1 MIDRCRVASSV
12 LVFLAGALSSANSH
26 GADAAPP
33 VPPTVVPGARLVS
46 VFSDDRFF
54 EGPAWDPQSKKLY
67 FTAFGRDKNDAFEK
81 EKTQILRLDAPGKA
95 FVWLDKTEGVNGMY
109 LANDG
114 RLVGAQAFGH
124 RLLSLEIGP
133 NGPANTKVLLH
144 DTKLHQP
151 NDVAQSPSGDFYFTD
166 PDFAGKKTS
175 VVYLLNTKGEVKRII
190 HDMQVTNGIKVS
202 NDGRTLYVADDGPS
216 NWRSYPILADG
227 TVGPGKLF
235 FDPPVPM
242 EKRAPPDGMS
252 IDEMGNLYLS
262 GSGGV
267 WVVDRFGGLLG
278 FIAIPEF
285 CSNVTFGGD
294 DGKTLYLTCAKQ
306 VYSLAMN
313 VRGGQFTRKNAEEP
327 KNKGAAAVAP
337 AAPLPAAGAQAE
349 IELREDVEFGTGG
362 GKTLTLH
369 LARPI
374 GNGKFPALLFIHGGG
389 WSGGNKNDLKD
400 PIQAAARL
408 GYVAVSVSY
417 RLAPKDL
424 FPAQIEDV
432 KCAVRWMRAHA
443 GPLQVDPDRIG
454 AIGFSAGA
462 HLAMMLGVMD
472 KGDGLEGNGG
482 WPEHSSKVRA
492 VVAYFGP
499 VDLLGEYPDASK
511 AIVNRFIGGT
521 KEAKTEDYR
530 RASPISYVNAGDAPM
545 LLFQGTE
552 DILVPYDQA
561 YLMAKALTAVKVP
574 GRVEMLLGANHGWG
588 GKDLERTLREGYDF
602 FAQHLKN

>member
-1 MIDRCRVASSV
+1 MIDRCRVACGALV
-12 LVFLAGALSSANSH
+12 LLAGALTSTASR
-26 GADAAPP
+26 GAEGAPP
-33 VPPTVVPGARLVS
+33 IPPTVVPGAKLVS

-54 EGPAWDPQSKKLY
+54 EGPTWDPQSKKLY
-67 FTAFGRDKNDAFEK
+67 FTAFAPDN
-81 EKTQILRLDAPGKA
+81 TQILRLDAPAKA

-124 RLLSLEIGP
+124 RVLSYAIGP
-133 NGPANTKVLLH
+133 DGPADTKVLVH

-151 NDVAQSPSGDFYFTD
+151 NDVAQSPTGDIYFTD
-166 PDFAGKKTS
+166 PDFKNKQTS
-175 VVYLLNTKGEVKRII
+175 VVYLLNTKGEVKKII

-202 NDGRTLYVADDGPS
+202 NDGKTLYVADDGPN

-242 EKRAPPDGMS
+242 EKRASPDGMS
-252 IDEMGNLYLS
+252 IDEHGNLYLS

-285 CSNVTFGGD
+285 CSNVTFGGE
-294 DGKTLYLTCAKQ
+294 DGKTLYLTCSKQ
-306 VYSLAMN
+306 VYSLEMN
-313 VRGGQFTRKNAEEP
+313 VRGGQFVRKNKEVTT
-327 KNKGAAAVAP
+327 AAAKPVTSDN
-337 AAPLPAAGAQAE
+337 AQAG
-349 IELREDVEFGTGG
+349 IEFREDVEFGTGG

-369 LARPI
+369 LARPT
-374 GNGKFPALLFIHGGG
+374 GSGKFPAIVFIHGGG
-389 WSGGNKNDLKD
+389 WAGGNKNDLKD
-400 PIQAAARL
+400 VIRAAARQ
-408 GYVAVSVSY
+408 GFVAVSVSY
-417 RLAPKDL
+417 RFAPKDL

-443 GPLQVDPDRIG
+443 DKLQLDPNRIG
-454 AIGFSAGA
+454 ALGLSAGA
-462 HLAMMLGVMD
+462 HLAMLLGVMD
-472 KGDGLEGNGG
+472 KADGFEGNGG
-482 WPEHSSKVRA
+482 WPDQSSKVQA

-511 AIVNRFIGGT
+511 AIVRNFIGGT
-521 KEAKTEDYR
+521 KEEKTAEYR
-530 RASPISYVNAGDAPM
+530 RASPITYVSAGDAPM

-552 DILVPYDQA
+552 DVLVPYDQA
-561 YLMAKALTAVKVP
+561 YTMARALTAVKVP
-574 GRVEMLLGANHGWG
+574 GRVELLLGANHGWG
-588 GKDLERTLREGYDF
+588 GKELERTLREGYDF
-602 FAQHLKN
+602 FGQYLKK

>member
-1 MIDRCRVASSV
+1 MIDRYRVACCA
-12 LVFLAGALSSANSH
+12 LVIYAGALCSTASR
-26 GADAAPP
+26 GADVAPP
-33 VPPTVVPGARLVS
+33 IPPTVAPGAKLVS

-67 FTAFGRDKNDAFEK
+67 FTAFGRDKANGFEK
-81 EKTQILRLDAPGKA
+81 DKTQILRLDEPGKA

-124 RLLSLEIGP
+124 RLLSFEIGP

-151 NDVAQSPSGDFYFTD
+151 NDVAQSPTGDLYFTD
-166 PDFAGKKTS
+166 PDFEGKKTS
-175 VVYLLNTKGEVKRII
+175 VVYLLSTKGELRKVVE
-190 HDMQVTNGIKVS
+190 DMQVTNGIKVS

-252 IDEMGNLYLS
+252 IDEQGNLYLS

-278 FIAIPEF
+278 FITIPEF
-285 CSNVTFGGD
+285 CSNVTFGGE

-313 VRGGQFTRKNAEEP
+313 VRGGQFVRKNKE
-327 KNKGAAAVAP
+327 GATAAVATPP
-337 AAPLPAAGAQAE
+337 ADSAQAG
-349 IELREDVEFGTGG
+349 IEFRTDVEYGTGG
-362 GKTLTLH
+362 GKPLTLH
-369 LARPI
+369 LARPTGI
-374 GNGKFPALLFIHGGG
+374 GKYPALMFIHGGG
-389 WSGGNKNDLKD
+389 WAGGNKNDLKE
-400 PIQAAARL
+400 PIRAAARQ
-408 GYVAVSVSY
+408 GYVAVSVGY
-417 RLAPKDL
+417 RLAPQDL

-432 KCAVRWMRAHA
+432 KCAVRWLRANA
-443 GPLQVDPDRIG
+443 AQLQIDSDRIG

-472 KGDGLEGNGG
+472 KNDGLEGNGG
-482 WPEHSSKVRA
+482 WPDQSSKVQA

-499 VDLLGEYPDASK
+499 VDLLGEYPEMSK
-511 AIVNRFIGGT
+511 GIVRKFIGGT
-521 KEAKTEDYR
+521 KEEKTEEYR
-530 RASPISYVNAGDAPM
+530 RASPITYVNTGDAPM

-574 GRVEMLLGANHGWG
+574 GRVELLLGANHGWG
-588 GKDLERTLREGYDF
+588 GKEIERTLREGYDF
-602 FAQHLKN
+602 FGQHLKK